1 MSGDLTIGAIQAS
14 LDGLAAQERII
25 AQNLANADTP
35 GYIAGRVDFESSLRN
50 AIANG
55 DPSQMQI
62 TTSSSTDPTNLNG
75 NNVSVDSESV
85 SLTDTALHYQLMTE
99 AMTNAFHVLHEA
111 MRRDL

>member
-1 MSGDLTIGAIQAS
+1 MTDLAIGAIESS
-14 LDGLAAQERII
+14 LDGLAARERII

-35 GYIAGRVDFESSLRN
+35 GYIAGRVSFESSLQK

-55 DPSQMQI
+55 DPSQMSI
-62 TTSSSTDPTNLNG
+62 STTSSTDPTNLNG

-85 SLTDTALHYQLMTE
+85 SLTDTALHYQLMTQ
-99 AMTNAFHVLHEA
+99 AMNNVFHVLHDS

>member
-1 MSGDLTIGAIQAS
+1 MTDTIGAIQAS
-14 LDGLAAQERII
+14 LDGLMARERIT

-35 GYIAGRVDFESSLRN
+35 GYIAGRVDFESSLRS

-55 DPSQMQI
+55 DPNNFAIS
-62 TTSSSTDPTNLNG
+62 TASSSDPTNLNG

-85 SLTDTALHYQLMTE
+85 SLTDTGLHYQLMTE
-99 AMTNAFHVLHEA
+99 AMNNVFHVLHDS